1 MGYDSATFEGT
12 RAGSRLTWR
21 GSFRRSGLILTT
33 TLGAHASFWVES
45 SREGELSAMRAP
57 STTTVPDLA
66 FLPKWSVHVER
77 GSV

>member
-1 MGYDSATFEGT
+1 
-12 RAGSRLTWR
+12 
-21 GSFRRSGLILTT
+21 LILTT